1 MKSIFLK
8 YLLQLLV
15 FGLVLY
21 VVLYTIPA
29 LFLSRGGF
37 AYLGVVTVYFLV
49 VTALFHYGL
58 LRVSGG
64 KPAAF
69 IRYYMAATTL
79 KLFLHLGVLVLVVLF
94 RQTVLLPFAI
104 TFLVH
109 YLTYTAFEVYQAYRH
124 SRSSVTTSN
133 R

>member
-1 MKSIFLK
+1 MKSTLLK
-8 YLLQLLV
+8 YLIRLLA

-21 VVLYTIPA
+21 VLLYSIPPM
-29 LFLSRGGF
+29 LLSRSL

-58 LRVSGG
+58 VRVSGG
-64 KPAAF
+64 KPAVF

-94 RQTVLLPFAI
+94 VLIARLFVVI
-104 TFLVH
+104 
-109 YLTYTAFEVYQAYRH
+109 
-124 SRSSVTTSN
+124 
-133 R
+133 

>member
-1 MKSIFLK
+1 MKSTLLK
-8 YLLQLLV
+8 YLVQLIV

-21 VVLYTIPA
+21 AVLYTIPT
-29 LFLSRGGF
+29 LFFSRGGF
-37 AYLGVVTVYFLV
+37 AYLGLVTVYFLV

-94 RQTVLLPFAI
+94 RQPVLLPFAI

-109 YLTYTAFEVYQAYRH
+109 YLCYTAFEVYQAYRH
-124 SRSSVTTSN
+124 SRSSGNPSN